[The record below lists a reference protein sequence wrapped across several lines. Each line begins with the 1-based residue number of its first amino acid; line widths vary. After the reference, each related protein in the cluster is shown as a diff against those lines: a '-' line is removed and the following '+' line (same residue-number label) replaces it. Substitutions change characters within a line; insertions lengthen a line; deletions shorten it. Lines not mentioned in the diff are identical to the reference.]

1 MRISTKGRYGVASM
15 ICLVQDSRQ
24 GDPVT
29 ILSIS
34 ERLGISKIYLEQVF
48 SLLKRAK
55 LVVSTKGSQGG
66 YRLSSPADKITL
78 EMILRAT
85 EAGLFEPTERSVSIE
100 GLSIDSA
107 MEERIWNPLDQGIS
121 DTLKNISLAEL
132 VADVEKR
139 QQGNDFMYFI

>member
-1 MRISTKGRYGVASM
+1 MRISTKSRYGVASM

-85 EAGLFEPTERSVSIE
+85 EAGLFEPTERSVSTDAR
-100 GLSIDSA
+100 SIDSA
-107 MEERIWNPLDQGIS
+107 MDAKVWNPLDQAIS
-121 DTLKNISLAEL
+121 YTLNNITLAEL

>member
-1 MRISTKGRYGVASM
+1 M

-85 EAGLFEPTERSVSIE
+85 EAGLFEPTERSVSTVAR
-100 GLSIDSA
+100 SIDSA
-107 MEERIWNPLDQGIS
+107 MDAKVWNPLDQAIS
-121 DTLKNISLAEL
+121 YTLNNITLAEL

>member
-1 MRISTKGRYGVASM
+1 
-15 ICLVQDSRQ
+15 
-24 GDPVT
+24 
-29 ILSIS
+29 
-34 ERLGISKIYLEQVF
+34 
-48 SLLKRAK
+48 
-55 LVVSTKGSQGG
+55 VVSTKGSQGG

>member
-1 MRISTKGRYGVASM
+1 M

-85 EAGLFEPTERSVSIE
+85 EAGLFEPTERSVSTDAR
-100 GLSIDSA
+100 SIDSA
-107 MEERIWNPLDQGIS
+107 MDAKVWNPLDQAIS
-121 DTLKNISLAEL
+121 YTLNNITLAEL